1 MEKIKNFFLINKYNI
16 VLSAIFLIGILIR
29 IVGISDYPNALNVDE
44 ASAGYEAYSIL
55 TTGNDRNGNFLPVY
69 LVAWGSGQNALLT
82 YLIIPFIWLF
92 GLTTFAIR
100 LPMAIIG
107 CISLFFF
114 YFLLK
119 EITNKK
125 LALIGLAFFAICPW
139 HILKSRW
146 GLESNLFP
154 DFILYF
160 LYFLIKGLKSKN
172 KKIFYTSFIFA
183 GLSAYAYATSYFFLP
198 LFIIPLLIILIRK
211 KEVTLLQAFFSVCI
225 IFIITLP
232 LILFV
237 LINTFHLPQ
246 LNLPFMTIPK
256 LSSNRYEELTSIFSV
271 DFLTQSISNFANS
284 LYILLLQYDNL
295 PWNALKFFGTIY
307 PISIIFLFLEILICF
322 SKQVKKIKIDYYYV
336 FNLYFIICLLLMF
349 ICEPNINRLNII
361 FIPII
366 YYCIIGIYSLLNYK
380 QKLIPILLIAIYSI
394 FFIFFISNYFSQ
406 DWNTYFTFEGNLE
419 EVFNYTNPIKNKK
432 IYITNKIKEP
442 YIYVLFYTKYPS
454 QNFVQNVEYHN
465 ANAGFRQVTHFGN
478 YYFTNITNISI
489 ENEPCIY
496 IIKKDDF
503 NNYNFEKNNF
513 KIVEFK
519 NYIAIEQIV

>member
-1 MEKIKNFFLINKYNI
+1 MEKIKNFFQINKYNI
-16 VLSAIFLIGILIR
+16 ILSTIFLIGILIR

-82 YLIIPFIWLF
+82 YLIIPFISLF
-92 GLTTFAIR
+92 GLTTLSIR

-107 CISLFFF
+107 SISLFFF

-160 LYFLIKGLKSKN
+160 LFFLIKGLKNRN
-172 KKIFYTSFIFA
+172 KKFFYLSFIFA

-211 KEVTLLQAFFSVCI
+211 KEITLVQSFFAICI

-246 LNLPFMTIPK
+246 LNLPFMTIPR
-256 LSSNRYEELTSIFSV
+256 LSSNRYEELTSIFSMN
-271 DFLTQSISNFANS
+271 FLTQSISNFVNS
-284 LYILLLQYDNL
+284 LYVLLLQYDNL

-307 PISIIFLFLEILICF
+307 PISTIFLFLGILICF
-322 SKQVKKIKIDYYYV
+322 SKQVKKIEINYYYI

-366 YYCIIGIYSLLNYK
+366 YYCIIGIYFLLKHK
-380 QKLIPILLIAIYSI
+380 QKLISIALIAIYSI
-394 FFIFFISNYFSQ
+394 SFILMLPNYFSQ
-406 DWNTYFTFEGNLE
+406 DWNSYFTFEGNLE
-419 EVFNYTNPIKNKK
+419 EVFNYTNHLENKK

-442 YIYVLFYTKYPS
+442 YMYVLFYTKYSS
-454 QNFVQNVEYHN
+454 QDFYQSVEYDNPHT
-465 ANAGFRQVTHFGN
+465 GFRQVTHFGN
-478 YYFTNITNISI
+478 YYFTNISNISV
-489 ENEPCIY
+489 ENQSCIY
-496 IIKKDDF
+496 IIKKEDF
-503 NNYNFEKNNF
+503 NNYSFEKNNF
-513 KIVEFK
+513 KIIEFK
-519 NYIAIEQIV
+519 NYIAIEQII